1 LKERSTSGK
10 KRVNSVKQ
18 MLGVG
23 VCADCGRE
31 LQKTWNELAHRK
43 TFYYRSNEQT
53 TDTHLY
59 KAIRFNA
66 KKLENLLEA
75 AFLTAEGPNRVRE
88 QVFVPGSDNRAEI
101 ETLRSTLK
109 RLKMES
115 DAGLITDD
123 DEYIARLKSVT
134 TRLKELEEEPYR
146 RSEWRT
152 TQLDETYAERWAKEG
167 VEGWRKLLQN
177 INATPYINRDGRV
190 HLDIESR

>member
-1 LKERSTSGK
+1 
-10 KRVNSVKQ
+10 
-18 MLGVG
+18 
-23 VCADCGRE
+23 
-31 LQKTWNELAHRK
+31 HRK
-43 TFYYRSNEQT
+43 TFYYRCNRST
-53 TDTHLY
+53 SDKGLC
-59 KAIRFNA
+59 KGVRFSA

-123 DEYIARLKSVT
+123 HDSFARPTCVAARLN
-134 TRLKELEEEPYR
+134 ELDEEPCR

-152 TQLDETYAERWAKEG
+152 TMLDETYAERWAKEG
-167 VEGWRKLLQN
+167 VEGRRKLLQDA
-177 INATPYINRDGRV
+177 NAKLYLYCDGRV
-190 HLDIESR
+190 

>member
-1 LKERSTSGK
+1 DSTPTGMI
-10 KRVNSVKQ
+10 RVRGQSAWIGVSV
-18 MLGVG
+18 
-23 VCADCGRE
+23 CGDNGRG
-31 LQKTWNELAHRK
+31 LHKTWSGPAHRK
-43 TFYYRSNEQT
+43 TFYYRCNRSTSDKGLCEGV
-53 TDTHLY
+53 
-59 KAIRFNA
+59 RFNA
-66 KKLENLLEA
+66 KKLESLLEA

-134 TRLKELEEEPYR
+134 TRLKELEEDPYR

-152 TQLDETYAERWAKEG
+152 TQL
-167 VEGWRKLLQN
+167 
-177 INATPYINRDGRV
+177 
-190 HLDIESR
+190 